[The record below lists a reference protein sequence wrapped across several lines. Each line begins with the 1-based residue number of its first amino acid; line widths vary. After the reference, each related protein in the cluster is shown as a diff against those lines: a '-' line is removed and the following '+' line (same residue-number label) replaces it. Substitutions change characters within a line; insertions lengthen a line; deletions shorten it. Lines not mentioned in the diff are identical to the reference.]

1 MCSLLTSLFPDSF
14 GSKSIDKAPKREST
28 RIREGYFTEFAER
41 VEGLNSRVPIQLS
54 GGTLIILEWFRK
66 LAEGFIGFRSRTGMA
81 DAIDSGIC
89 ALIGL
94 GRSAVLQP
102 DLPVTVLLN
111 PLVSDDE
118 ALAISHI
125 VKGQWFANMIPVKV
139 VGSGLAIQFFYH
151 NMRRLGRGLKS
162 DPDASIPSIVF
173 QGMLESFRSG
183 LFQSIERML
192 QSFPW
197 QNKA

>member
-1 MCSLLTSLFPDSF
+1 
-14 GSKSIDKAPKREST
+14 
-28 RIREGYFTEFAER
+28 
-41 VEGLNSRVPIQLS
+41 
-54 GGTLIILEWFRK
+54 
-66 LAEGFIGFRSRTGMA
+66 MA

-162 DPDASIPSIVF
+162 DPDASIPFIVF
-173 QGMLESFRSG
+173 QGILESFRSG
-183 LFQSIERML
+183 LFQSLERLL